1 MLIERVGHVLPFT
14 CEQVFDV
21 AADIECYPAFL
32 PWWISASIS
41 RRQANTCYV
50 EQVLGRGWVRVRFAS
65 KAVLQRPERLDI
77 TSSDATFRQFNLA
90 LLVVPSPSGG
100 CSLSISAQVQLHS
113 LFLQKILSQVLATSI
128 DDVISAFERRAH
140 ALYIEAG

>member
-21 AADIECYPAFL
+21 VADIERYPDFL

-41 RRQANTCYV
+41 RREANTCYV
-50 EQVLGRGWVRVRFAS
+50 EQVVGRGRVRMRVAS
-65 KAVLQRPERLDI
+65 KWVLRRPERLDI
-77 TSSDATFRQFNLA
+77 TSPDASFEQFNLA

-100 CSLSISAQVQLHS
+100 CSLS
-113 LFLQKILSQVLATSI
+113 
-128 DDVISAFERRAH
+128 
-140 ALYIEAG
+140 

>member
-21 AADIECYPAFL
+21 AADIERYPAFL

-41 RRQANTCYV
+41 RREANTCYV
-50 EQVLGRGWVRVRFAS
+50 EQVVGRGPVRMRFAS

-77 TSSDATFRQFNLA
+77 SSSDESFRQFNLA

-100 CSLSISAQVQLHS
+100 CSLSICAQVQLHS
-113 LFLQKILSQVLATSI
+113 LFLQRILSQFLATSI
-128 DDVISAFERRAH
+128 EDVIVAFDRRAR
-140 ALYIEAG
+140 ALYF

>member
-21 AADIECYPAFL
+21 AADIERYPAFL

-41 RRQANTCYV
+41 RREANTCYV
-50 EQVLGRGWVRVRFAS
+50 EQVLGRGPVRVRFAS

-77 TSSDATFRQFNLA
+77 TSSDASFRQFNLA

-100 CSLSISAQVQLHS
+100 VQLEHLGS
-113 LFLQKILSQVLATSI
+113 SGIALTVSSANSI
-128 DDVISAFERRAH
+128 AICREFDR
-140 ALYIEAG
+140 